1 MKMNKVLRKGVK
13 GLGVK
18 LLVPIGGL
26 LGLVVVAG
34 LLVVQVVK
42 KNPGMLGLLKGPEI
56 LKQEQ
61 EDFVAEVGKSISLPE
76 EDPTV
81 AEVTDLE
88 NLQGQVFFE
97 KAVEGDKVLIYA
109 DARKVILYR
118 PAEKRVVEVGTINVD
133 RDGEGEV
140 AGLATEALVVALL
153 NGTETGGATE
163 GVENK
168 LGEVMPEAQIKVKTS
183 AAKTDYDKSLVVDMT
198 GEKSGV
204 VETLA
209 RELGMEVGE
218 LPEGERERA
227 GIEVVVIVGQD
238 KLGD

>member
-1 MKMNKVLRKGVK
+1 MKKVMRKSVK
-13 GLGVK
+13 ALGAQ
-18 LLVPIGGL
+18 LSVPLGGL

-34 LLVVQVVK
+34 LVMVQVVK

-88 NLQGQVFFE
+88 NLQG
-97 KAVEGDKVLIYA
+97 A
-109 DARKVILYR
+109 DAKKVILYR

-133 RDGEGEV
+133 RDGGGEV

-163 GVENK
+163 GVENR

-183 AAKTDYDKSLVVDMT
+183 AAKTDYDKSVVVDMT

-218 LPEGERERA
+218 LPEEERERA
-227 GIEVVVIVGQD
+227 GIEVVVIVGKD

>member
-1 MKMNKVLRKGVK
+1 METDKVMKKGLSVLR
-13 GLGVK
+13 VK
-18 LLVPIGGL
+18 LALPIGGL
-26 LGLVVVAG
+26 LGLVLVVG
-34 LLVVQVVK
+34 LLMVQLVR

-76 EDPTV
+76 EVPTV

-88 NLQGQVFFE
+88 NLTGQVFFE
-97 KAVEGDKVLIYA
+97 KAAEGDKVLIYA
-109 DARKVILYR
+109 DAKKVILYR
-118 PAEKRVVEVGTINVD
+118 PAEKRVVEVGTINVE

-140 AGLATEALVVALL
+140 AGLATETVTVALL

-163 GVENK
+163 GVEDR
-168 LGEVMPEAQIKVKTS
+168 LGEVMPEAQVKVKTN
-183 AAKTDYDKSLVVDMT
+183 AARTDYDRSLVVDMT
-198 GEKSGV
+198 GEKGEV
-204 VETLA
+204 VEALA
-209 RELGMEVGE
+209 RELGMEVSE

-227 GIEVVVIVGQD
+227 GIEVVVIVGKD